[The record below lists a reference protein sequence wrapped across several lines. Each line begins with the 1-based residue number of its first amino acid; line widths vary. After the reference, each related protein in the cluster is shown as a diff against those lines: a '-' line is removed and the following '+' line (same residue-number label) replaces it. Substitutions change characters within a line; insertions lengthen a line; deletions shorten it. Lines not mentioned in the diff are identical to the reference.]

1 MSHYRRL
8 LWVELADLLDAETVQ
23 KSGDYLASV
32 LRSQYDPLAVAETKP
47 EELTPAITLAVK
59 VAAADWIR
67 YCTDLAYVAPAT
79 SALCWL
85 LQHTPQHPAF
95 AHMPLEREQIAVA
108 LRHIGDSIY
117 SWRFLPSANY
127 GCVLVGINKHATKPD
142 NPYEFDSY
150 AVDPE
155 DLVAPKKAL
164 QSYIPD
170 RALTLRTCAISV
182 FENALRSVC
191 LVHDKPFA
199 RVTSYHADAIR
210 KTVQRLL
217 SFVRSLPQQPAI

>member
-1 MSHYRRL
+1 MTHYRRL
-8 LWVELADLLDAETVQ
+8 LWTELADLLDTETVQ

-32 LRSQYDPLAVAETKP
+32 LRSHYDPLAMSETKL
-47 EELTPAITLAVK
+47 EVSHAMIMAVQ

-67 YCTDLAYVAPAT
+67 YYTDLAYVAPAA

-95 AHMPLEREQIAVA
+95 AYMPLERQQIAAA
-108 LRHIGDSIY
+108 LHHIGNSTY
-117 SWRFLPSANY
+117 SWRFLPSATY
-127 GCVLVGINKHATKPD
+127 GCILVGVNKHSTKPN

-155 DLVAPKKAL
+155 YLVTPKKSPQA
-164 QSYIPD
+164 PVAD
-170 RALTLRTCAISV
+170 HTLTLRTCTVSV
-182 FENALRSVC
+182 FENALRAVC
-191 LVHDKPFA
+191 QIPDKPFA

-217 SFVRSLPQQPAI
+217 SFVRSLPCQPVI